1 MRLAVDPREGEMPD
15 VTVDYAHSRPAIL
28 VPRRK

>member
-15 VTVDYAHSRPAIL
+15 VTVDYDHARAAIL
-28 VPRRK
+28 APRRN